1 MNLYI
6 YSKPLLF
13 RQRVSFETLFEI
25 PDVMNLSNSD
35 CAARY
40 DVTYLNS
47 HTPANIF
54 FLKDESLPEG
64 FRVLQCSMFFTTER
78 TFLSDGIYIILGRLY
93 LFIETF
99 ISSAKKA
106 FFLNQK

>member
-1 MNLYI
+1 MEIKIFHYYQSAPVLPQHLEKMNLYND
-6 YSKPLLF
+6 SQPLLF

-54 FLKDESLPEG
+54 FLKDEASSECYQ
-64 FRVLQCSMFFTTER
+64 VLQCSLLQKGHFFPTVYT
-78 TFLSDGIYIILGRLY
+78 LS
-93 LFIETF
+93 
-99 ISSAKKA
+99 
-106 FFLNQK
+106 

>member
-40 DVTYLNS
+40 DVTNLNS
-47 HTPANIF
+47 HSPANIF
-54 FLKDESLPEG
+54 FLKDEASSECYQ
-64 FRVLQCSMFFTTER
+64 VLQCSLLQKGHFFPTE
-78 TFLSDGIYIILGRLY
+78 YIILGRLY